1 MSCFDYTILEMKN
14 SNDYISK
21 KLDMTTLLQARNFW
35 RDGIE
40 PKLILETETN
50 GIEFLQILLSVT
62 KL

>member
-21 KLDMTTLLQARNFW
+21 KLDLTTLLQAGNFW

-62 KL
+62 

>member
-1 MSCFDYTILEMKN
+1 MKN

-21 KLDMTTLLQARNFW
+21 KLDLTTLLQAGNFW

-40 PKLILETETN
+40 PKVILETETN

-62 KL
+62 